1 MGGIDNIIKISIL
14 KIGFI
19 GMTTLIEAILDE
31 RASRKDITVFSV
43 SSGSKMDEK
52 SIKTVEEISSALETD
67 LFLLVSPNAS
77 LPGPKAFAERLASR
91 KPTILISDGPA
102 KKMIDEIK
110 GKLGYIIVEADPLI
124 GVRKEFLD
132 PVEMAIFNSDVIK
145 VLSVTGAI
153 RALHLEID
161 RVILELSSNGH
172 ARLPSLLIT
181 KDVTMTSSGFSNPY
195 AKAKA
200 MASYETARH
209 AAILA
214 SEGAYR
220 EKNRERYLI
229 LVAAAHELL
238 RDAARV
244 ADEARELEKGNDSV
258 SRIIH
263 EANGSQIEKKR
274 LIDDFPK

>member
-1 MGGIDNIIKISIL
+1 
-14 KIGFI
+14 
-19 GMTTLIEAILDE
+19 MTTLIEAILDE
-31 RASRKDITVFSV
+31 RASRKDITVISV

-52 SIKTVEEISSALETD
+52 SIKTIEEISSALETD

-102 KKMIDEIK
+102 KKMINEIK
-110 GKLGYIIVEADPLI
+110 GKLGYIIVEGDPLI

-153 RALHLEID
+153 RVLHLEID
-161 RVILELSSNGH
+161 RVILELSANGH

-181 KDVTMTSSGFSNPY
+181 KDVALTGSGFSNPY

-209 AAILA
+209 AGILA
-214 SEGAYR
+214 AEGAYR

-229 LVAAAHELL
+229 MVAAAHELL

-244 ADEARELEKGNDSV
+244 ADEARELEKSNDSV

-263 EANGSQIEKKR
+263 EASGSRIEKKR